1 MGREV
6 NKMAITKKSL
16 YSVMALTMLTG
27 VTIAP
32 VAQLTSRNVVRAE
45 VKSQPTR
52 PDTTTVNIYK
62 LQADSYNTEI
72 VNGNG
77 IANKDGETL
86 TNYDNL
92 GKNVKGLAGVQF
104 KRYKVKD
111 TSHLTDNELKQLT
124 TVELADAKVQTGDLE
139 TGISLQQKTD
149 QNGLVTETLDSKTN
163 ARYLYIE
170 DVKNSPSN
178 ITKAYAVP
186 FVLSLPQANSM
197 GTGFLTEINIYPKNV
212 VTDEP
217 KTDKDVKKLGQDDA
231 GYTIGEKFNW
241 FLKSTVPLNL
251 EDYEQ
256 FEITDKLSDSL
267 TYKSLGNIN
276 IGSKT
281 LEKGVHYT
289 VEEPTAD
296 NQNTLRITF
305 TPAKFKE
312 IGELLNGL
320 TLIKDQ
326 NTLDKAVTNTNQ
338 AAFLEI
344 PVETT
349 INEKAV
355 LGKGIENT
363 FTLQYDHTPDKIS
376 NPKPSNPPKNPEV
389 HTGGKRFVKV
399 AAGNETTK
407 LGGAEF
413 DLLSEANQPINWTAE
428 LIKAN
433 TNKDYIAGEAVAGQ
447 PVKLK
452 SAADGSFEIKGLAY
466 AVDTEATGA
475 EVKYKLKETKAP
487 AGYVIPEA
495 PIEFTVN
502 QTSYNKTPTTI
513 NQDAADADPQKVEN
527 TKRPEIPN
535 TGGIGTAIFV
545 VLGIILMLVAA
556 RGMRSQKEDN

>member
-1 MGREV
+1 
-6 NKMAITKKSL
+6 MAFTKKSL
-16 YSVMALTMLTG
+16 YSAMALAMLTG
-27 VTIAP
+27 AVIAP
-32 VAQLTSRNVVRAE
+32 VTQITPNSVVRAE

-52 PDTTTVNIYK
+52 PETTTVNIYK
-62 LQADSYNTEI
+62 LQADSYTDQITAN
-72 VNGNG
+72 NG
-77 IANKDGETL
+77 IQNIDGEKVT
-86 TNYDNL
+86 YANL
-92 GKNVKGLAGVQF
+92 GQNVKGLSGVQF
-104 KRYKVKD
+104 RRYEVKS
-111 TSHLTDNELKQLT
+111 TSNLSDAELKQLT
-124 TVELADAKVQTGDLE
+124 TVELADAKVGTDLE
-139 TGISLQQKTD
+139 QGVSLTKT
-149 QNGLVTETLDSKTN
+149 NEEGLVSEQLPSSKN
-163 ARYLYIE
+163 IKYLYVE

-186 FVLSLPQANSM
+186 FILSLPQANST

-231 GYTIGEKFNW
+231 GYAIGEKFNW

-256 FEITDKLSDSL
+256 FEITDKFADSL
-267 TYKSLGNIN
+267 TYKTLGNIK

-289 VEEPTAD
+289 VEEPTVD
-296 NQNTLRITF
+296 NQNTLKITF
-305 TPAKFKE
+305 IPAKFKE
-312 IGELLNGL
+312 IDELLNGL

-326 NTLDKAVTNTNQ
+326 DVLDTATTNTDQ

-344 PVETT
+344 PVETS
-349 INEKAV
+349 INEKAI

-363 FTLQYDHTPDKIS
+363 FTLQYDHTPDKVS
-376 NPKPSNPPKNPEV
+376 NPRPSNPPKNPEV

-399 AAGNETTK
+399 ASGNDATK

-413 DLLSEANQPINWTAE
+413 DLLMENGEVVKWTEE

-433 TNKDYIAGEAVAGQ
+433 PNKNYIAGEAVAGQ

-452 SAADGSFEIKGLAY
+452 SDADGSFEIKGLAY
-466 AVDTEATGA
+466 AIDAEATGA

-495 PIEFTVN
+495 PIEFAVN

-513 NQDAADADPQKVEN
+513 DVDNADAEPQKVEN
-527 TKRPEIPN
+527 NKRPEIPN

-545 VLGIILMLVAA
+545 VVGVIIMFVAA
-556 RGMRSQKEDN
+556 RGMRRQKEDN

>member
-1 MGREV
+1 MKLSR
-6 NKMAITKKSL
+6 KTL
-16 YSVMALTMLTG
+16 YSAMAFTMLTSAT
-27 VTIAP
+27 VAP
-32 VAQLTSRNVVRAE
+32 VAQIIPSSTVRAE

-52 PDTTTVNIYK
+52 PETTTVNIYK
-62 LQADSYNTEI
+62 LQADSYNIEI
-72 VNGNG
+72 VNSNG
-77 IANKDGETL
+77 IANKDGEAL
-86 TNYDNL
+86 ANYDNL

-104 KRYKVKD
+104 KRYKIKD
-111 TSHLTDNELKQLT
+111 TSQLTDNELKQLT
-124 TVELADAKVQTGDLE
+124 SLELADAKVQTGDLE

-163 ARYLYIE
+163 ARYLYVE

-186 FVLSLPQANSM
+186 FILSLPQANST

-231 GYTIGEKFNW
+231 GYAIGEKFNW

-251 EDYEQ
+251 EDYEK
-256 FEITDKLSDSL
+256 FEITDKLSNSL
-267 TYKSLGNIN
+267 TFSKIGDIKIGEINLQANIDYLVTSPSAENGNTLKITFVKERLPEIAKLLGNSKLLKTQDDIN
-276 IGSKT
+276 QAH
-281 LEKGVHYT
+281 V
-289 VEEPTAD
+289 
-296 NQNTLRITF
+296 
-305 TPAKFKE
+305 
-312 IGELLNGL
+312 
-320 TLIKDQ
+320 
-326 NTLDKAVTNTNQ
+326 NTNEN
-338 AAFLEI
+338 AFLEI
-344 PVETT
+344 PVETS

-363 FTLQYDHTPDKIS
+363 FTLQYDHTPDKVS
-376 NPKPSNPPKNPEV
+376 NPRPSNPPKNPEV

-399 AAGNETTK
+399 AAGNDATK

-413 DLLSEANQPINWTAE
+413 DLLTETNQPINWTAE
-428 LIKAN
+428 LIRAN
-433 TNKDYIAGEAVAGQ
+433 NKSEYIVGTPQEGQ

-452 SAADGSFEIKGLAY
+452 SDANGSFEIKGLAY
-466 AVDTEATGA
+466 AIDAEATGA

-513 NQDAADADPQKVEN
+513 NQDAADAEPQKVKN

-545 VLGIILMLVAA
+545 VLGLIIMFVAA
-556 RGMRSQKEDN
+556 RGMKHHKEEN

>member
-1 MGREV
+1 M
-6 NKMAITKKSL
+6 L
-16 YSVMALTMLTG
+16 YSAMALTMMTSAT
-27 VTIAP
+27 VAP
-32 VAQLTSRNVVRAE
+32 VAQIIPSSTVRAE

-52 PDTTTVNIYK
+52 PETTTVNIYK
-62 LQADSYNTEI
+62 LQADSYNIEI
-72 VNGNG
+72 VNSNG
-77 IANKDGETL
+77 IANKDGEAL
-86 TNYDNL
+86 ANYDNL

-104 KRYKVKD
+104 KRYKIKD
-111 TSHLTDNELKQLT
+111 TSQLTDNELKQLT
-124 TVELADAKVQTGDLE
+124 SLELADAKVQTGDLE

-163 ARYLYIE
+163 ARYLYVE
-170 DVKNSPSN
+170 DVQNSPSN

-186 FVLSLPQANSM
+186 FILSLPQANST

-231 GYTIGEKFNW
+231 GYAIGEKFNW

-256 FEITDKLSDSL
+256 FEITDKLSNSL
-267 TYKSLGNIN
+267 TFSKIGDIKIGEISLQANIDYLVTSPSAEN
-276 IGSKT
+276 G
-281 LEKGVHYT
+281 
-289 VEEPTAD
+289 
-296 NQNTLRITF
+296 NTLKITF
-305 TPAKFKE
+305 VKERLPEIAK
-312 IGELLNGL
+312 LLVNSKL
-320 TLIKDQ
+320 LKTQDDINQ
-326 NTLDKAVTNTNQ
+326 AHVNTNEN
-338 AAFLEI
+338 AFLEI
-344 PVETT
+344 PVETS

-363 FTLQYDHTPDKIS
+363 FTLQYDHTPDRVS
-376 NPKPSNPPKNPEV
+376 NPRPSNPPKNPEV

-399 AAGNETTK
+399 ASGNDATK

-413 DLLSEANQPINWTAE
+413 DLLMENGDVVKWTEE

-433 TNKDYIAGEAVAGQ
+433 TDKNYIAGEAVAGQ

-452 SAADGSFEIKGLAY
+452 SDADGSFEIKGLAY
-466 AVDTEATGA
+466 AIDAEATGA

-495 PIEFTVN
+495 PIEFAVN

-513 NQDAADADPQKVEN
+513 DVDNADAEPQKVEN
-527 TKRPEIPN
+527 NKRPEIPN

-545 VLGIILMLVAA
+545 VLGLVLMLVAA
-556 RGMRSQKEDN
+556 KGMKHHKEEN

>member
-1 MGREV
+1 
-6 NKMAITKKSL
+6 MAFTKKSL
-16 YSVMALTMLTG
+16 YSAMALAMLTG
-27 VTIAP
+27 AVIAP
-32 VAQLTSRNVVRAE
+32 VTQITPNSVVRAE

-52 PDTTTVNIYK
+52 PETTTVNIYK
-62 LQADSYNTEI
+62 LQADSYTDQITAN
-72 VNGNG
+72 NG
-77 IANKDGETL
+77 IQNIDGEKVT
-86 TNYDNL
+86 YANL
-92 GKNVKGLAGVQF
+92 GQNVKGLSGVQF
-104 KRYKVKD
+104 RRYEVKS
-111 TSHLTDNELKQLT
+111 TSNLSDAELKQLT
-124 TVELADAKVQTGDLE
+124 TVELADAKVGTDLE
-139 TGISLQQKTD
+139 QGVSLTKT
-149 QNGLVTETLDSKTN
+149 NEEGLVSEQLPSSKN
-163 ARYLYIE
+163 IKYLYVE

-186 FVLSLPQANSM
+186 FILSLPQANST

-231 GYTIGEKFNW
+231 GYAIGEKFNW

-256 FEITDKLSDSL
+256 FEITDKFADSL
-267 TYKSLGNIN
+267 TYKTLGNIK

-289 VEEPTAD
+289 VEEPTVD
-296 NQNTLRITF
+296 NQNTLKITF
-305 TPAKFKE
+305 IPAKFKE
-312 IGELLNGL
+312 IDELLNGL

-326 NTLDKAVTNTNQ
+326 DVLDTATTNTDQ

-344 PVETT
+344 PVETS
-349 INEKAV
+349 INEKAI

-363 FTLQYDHTPDKIS
+363 FTLQYDHTPDKVS
-376 NPKPSNPPKNPEV
+376 NPRPSNPPKNPEV

-399 AAGNETTK
+399 ASGNDATK

-413 DLLSEANQPINWTAE
+413 DLLMENGEVVKWTEE

-433 TNKDYIAGEAVAGQ
+433 PNKNYIAGEAVAGQ

-452 SAADGSFEIKGLAY
+452 SDADGSFEIKGLAY
-466 AVDTEATGA
+466 AIDAEATGA

-495 PIEFTVN
+495 PIEFAVN

-513 NQDAADADPQKVEN
+513 DVDNADAEPQKVEN
-527 TKRPEIPN
+527 NKRPEIPN

-545 VLGIILMLVAA
+545 VVGVIIMFVAA
-556 RGMRSQKEDN
+556 RGMKRQKEDN

>member
-1 MGREV
+1 M
-6 NKMAITKKSL
+6 KLSKKLL
-16 YSVMALTMLTG
+16 YSAMAFTMLTSAT
-27 VTIAP
+27 VAP
-32 VAQLTSRNVVRAE
+32 VAQIIPSSTVRAE

-52 PDTTTVNIYK
+52 PETTTVNIYK
-62 LQADSYNTEI
+62 LQADSYNIEI
-72 VNGNG
+72 VNSNG
-77 IANKDGETL
+77 IANKDGEAL
-86 TNYDNL
+86 ANYDNL

-104 KRYKVKD
+104 KRYKIKD
-111 TSHLTDNELKQLT
+111 TSQLTDNELKQLT
-124 TVELADAKVQTGDLE
+124 SLELADAKVQTGDLE

-163 ARYLYIE
+163 ARYLYVE
-170 DVKNSPSN
+170 DVQNSPSN

-186 FVLSLPQANSM
+186 FILSLPQANST

-231 GYTIGEKFNW
+231 GYAIGEKFNW

-256 FEITDKLSDSL
+256 FEITDKLSNSL
-267 TYKSLGNIN
+267 TFSKIGDIKIGEISLQANIDYLVTSPSAEN
-276 IGSKT
+276 G
-281 LEKGVHYT
+281 
-289 VEEPTAD
+289 
-296 NQNTLRITF
+296 NTLKITF
-305 TPAKFKE
+305 VKERLPEIAK
-312 IGELLNGL
+312 LLVNSKL
-320 TLIKDQ
+320 LKTQDDINQ
-326 NTLDKAVTNTNQ
+326 AHVNTNEN
-338 AAFLEI
+338 AFLEI
-344 PVETT
+344 PVETS
-349 INEKAV
+349 INEKTV

-363 FTLQYDHTPDKIS
+363 FTLQYDHTPDKVS
-376 NPKPSNPPKNPEV
+376 NPRPSNPPKNPEV

-399 AAGNETTK
+399 AAGNDATK

-413 DLLSEANQPINWTAE
+413 DLLMENGDVVKWTEE

-433 TNKDYIAGEAVAGQ
+433 TNKNYIAGEAVVGQ

-452 SAADGSFEIKGLAY
+452 SDADGSFEIKGLAY
-466 AVDTEATGA
+466 AIDAEATGA

-527 TKRPEIPN
+527 NKRPEIPN

-545 VLGIILMLVAA
+545 VLGLIIMFVAA
-556 RGMRSQKEDN
+556 RGMRRQKEDN

>member
-1 MGREV
+1 
-6 NKMAITKKSL
+6 MAFTKKSL
-16 YSVMALTMLTG
+16 YSAMALAMLTG
-27 VTIAP
+27 AVIAP
-32 VAQLTSRNVVRAE
+32 VTQITPNSVVRAE

-52 PDTTTVNIYK
+52 PETTTVNIYK
-62 LQADSYNTEI
+62 LQADSYTDQITAN
-72 VNGNG
+72 NG
-77 IANKDGETL
+77 IQNIDGEKVT
-86 TNYDNL
+86 YANL
-92 GKNVKGLAGVQF
+92 GQNVKGLSGVQF
-104 KRYKVKD
+104 RRYEVKS
-111 TSHLTDNELKQLT
+111 TSNLSDAELKQLT
-124 TVELADAKVQTGDLE
+124 TVELADAKVGTDLE
-139 TGISLQQKTD
+139 QGVSLTKT
-149 QNGLVTETLDSKTN
+149 NEEGLVSEQLPSSKN
-163 ARYLYIE
+163 IKYLYVE
-170 DVKNSPSN
+170 DIKNSPSN

-186 FVLSLPQANSM
+186 FILSLPQANST

-231 GYTIGEKFNW
+231 GYAIGEKFNW

-256 FEITDKLSDSL
+256 FEITDKFADSL
-267 TYKSLGNIN
+267 TYKTLGDIK

-289 VEEPTAD
+289 VEEPTVD
-296 NQNTLRITF
+296 NQNTLKITF
-305 TPAKFKE
+305 IPAKFKE
-312 IGELLNGL
+312 IDELLNGL

-326 NTLDKAVTNTNQ
+326 DVLDTATTNTDQ

-344 PVETT
+344 PVETS
-349 INEKAV
+349 INEKAI

-363 FTLQYDHTPDKIS
+363 FTLQYDHTPDKVS
-376 NPKPSNPPKNPEV
+376 NPRPSNPPKNPEV

-399 AAGNETTK
+399 ASGNDATK

-413 DLLSEANQPINWTAE
+413 DLLMENGEVVKWTEE

-433 TNKDYIAGEAVAGQ
+433 PNKNYIAGEAVAGQ

-452 SAADGSFEIKGLAY
+452 SDADGSFEIKGLAY
-466 AVDTEATGA
+466 AIDAEATGA

-495 PIEFTVN
+495 PIEFAVN

-513 NQDAADADPQKVEN
+513 DVDNADAEPQKVEN
-527 TKRPEIPN
+527 NKRPEIPN

-545 VLGIILMLVAA
+545 VVGVIIMFVAA
-556 RGMRSQKEDN
+556 RGMRRQKEDN

>member
-1 MGREV
+1 
-6 NKMAITKKSL
+6 MAF
-16 YSVMALTMLTG
+16 TMLTSAT
-27 VTIAP
+27 VAP
-32 VAQLTSRNVVRAE
+32 VAQIIPSSTVRAE

-52 PDTTTVNIYK
+52 PETTTVNIYK
-62 LQADSYNTEI
+62 LQADSYNIEI
-72 VNGNG
+72 VNSNG
-77 IANKDGETL
+77 IANKDGEAL
-86 TNYDNL
+86 ANYDNL

-104 KRYKVKD
+104 KRYKIKD
-111 TSHLTDNELKQLT
+111 TSQLTDNELKQLT
-124 TVELADAKVQTGDLE
+124 SLELADAKVQTGDLE

-163 ARYLYIE
+163 ARYLYVE

-186 FVLSLPQANSM
+186 FILSLPQANST

-231 GYTIGEKFNW
+231 GYAIGEKFNW

-251 EDYEQ
+251 EDYEK
-256 FEITDKLSDSL
+256 FEITDKLSNSL
-267 TYKSLGNIN
+267 TFSKIGDIKIGEINLQANIDYLVTSPSAENGNTLKITFVKERLPEIAKLLGNSKLLKTQDDIN
-276 IGSKT
+276 QAH
-281 LEKGVHYT
+281 V
-289 VEEPTAD
+289 
-296 NQNTLRITF
+296 
-305 TPAKFKE
+305 
-312 IGELLNGL
+312 
-320 TLIKDQ
+320 
-326 NTLDKAVTNTNQ
+326 NTNEN
-338 AAFLEI
+338 AFLEI
-344 PVETT
+344 PVETS

-363 FTLQYDHTPDKIS
+363 FTLQYDHTPDKVS
-376 NPKPSNPPKNPEV
+376 NPRPSNPPKNPEV

-399 AAGNETTK
+399 AAGNDATK

-413 DLLSEANQPINWTAE
+413 DLLTETNQPINWTAE
-428 LIKAN
+428 LIRAN
-433 TNKDYIAGEAVAGQ
+433 NKSEYIVGTPQEGQ

-452 SAADGSFEIKGLAY
+452 SDANGSFEIKGLAY
-466 AVDTEATGA
+466 AIDAEATGA

-513 NQDAADADPQKVEN
+513 NQDAADAEPQKVEN
-527 TKRPEIPN
+527 NKRPEIPN

-545 VLGIILMLVAA
+545 VIGVAIMAFAA
-556 RGMRSQKEDN
+556 RGMRRQKEDN

>member
-1 MGREV
+1 MKLSR
-6 NKMAITKKSL
+6 KTL
-16 YSVMALTMLTG
+16 YSAMAFTMLTSAT
-27 VTIAP
+27 VAP
-32 VAQLTSRNVVRAE
+32 VAQIIPSSTVRAE

-62 LQADSYNTEI
+62 LQADSYNDQITA
-72 VNGNG
+72 NNG
-77 IANKDGETL
+77 IQNVDGEKLNSYETL
-86 TNYDNL
+86 GTS
-92 GKNVKGLAGVQF
+92 VKGLEGVQF
-104 KRYKVKD
+104 KRYEVKSTSNLSD
-111 TSHLTDNELKQLT
+111 TELKQLT
-124 TVELADAKVQTGDLE
+124 TVELADAKVGTDLE
-139 TGISLQQKTD
+139 QGVSLTKT
-149 QNGLVTETLDSKTN
+149 NEEGLVSEQLPSSKN
-163 ARYLYIE
+163 VKYLYVE

-186 FVLSLPQANSM
+186 FILSLPQANST

-231 GYTIGEKFNW
+231 GYIIGEKFNW

-256 FEITDKLSDSL
+256 FEITDKFADSL
-267 TYKSLGNIN
+267 TYKALGNIK

-289 VEEPTAD
+289 VEEPTVD
-296 NQNTLRITF
+296 NQNTLKITF
-305 TPAKFKE
+305 IPAKFKE
-312 IGELLNGL
+312 IDELLNGL

-326 NTLDKAVTNTNQ
+326 DVLDKAATNTNQ

-344 PVETT
+344 PVETS
-349 INEKAV
+349 INEKTV

-363 FTLQYDHTPDKIS
+363 FTLQYDHTPDKVS
-376 NPKPSNPPKNPEV
+376 NPRPSNPPKNPEV

-399 AAGNETTK
+399 AAGNDATK

-413 DLLSEANQPINWTAE
+413 DLLMENGDVVKWTEE

-433 TNKDYIAGEAVAGQ
+433 TNKNYIAGEAVAGQ

-452 SAADGSFEIKGLAY
+452 SDADGSFEIKGLAY
-466 AVDTEATGA
+466 AIDAEATGA

-495 PIEFTVN
+495 PIEFAVN
-502 QTSYNKTPTTI
+502 QTSYNKIPTTI
-513 NQDAADADPQKVEN
+513 DVDKADADPQEITN

-545 VLGIILMLVAA
+545 VLGLIIMFVAA
-556 RGMRSQKEDN
+556 RGMKHHKEEN

>member
-1 MGREV
+1 
-6 NKMAITKKSL
+6 MAF
-16 YSVMALTMLTG
+16 TMLTSAT
-27 VTIAP
+27 VAP
-32 VAQLTSRNVVRAE
+32 VAQIIPSSTVRAE

-52 PDTTTVNIYK
+52 PETTTVNIYK
-62 LQADSYNTEI
+62 LQADSYNIEI
-72 VNGNG
+72 VNSNG
-77 IANKDGETL
+77 IANKDGEAL
-86 TNYDNL
+86 ANYDNL

-104 KRYKVKD
+104 KRYKIKD
-111 TSHLTDNELKQLT
+111 TSQLTDNELKQLT
-124 TVELADAKVQTGDLE
+124 SLELADAKVQTGDLE

-163 ARYLYIE
+163 ARYLYVE
-170 DVKNSPSN
+170 DVQNSPSN

-186 FVLSLPQANSM
+186 FILSLPQANST

-231 GYTIGEKFNW
+231 GYAIGEKFNW

-256 FEITDKLSDSL
+256 FEITDKLSNSL
-267 TYKSLGNIN
+267 TFSKIGDIKIGEISLQANIDYLVTSPSAEN
-276 IGSKT
+276 G
-281 LEKGVHYT
+281 
-289 VEEPTAD
+289 
-296 NQNTLRITF
+296 NTLKITF
-305 TPAKFKE
+305 VKERLPEIAK
-312 IGELLNGL
+312 LLVNSKL
-320 TLIKDQ
+320 LKTQDDINQ
-326 NTLDKAVTNTNQ
+326 AHVNTNEN
-338 AAFLEI
+338 AFLEI
-344 PVETT
+344 PVETS
-349 INEKAV
+349 INEKTV

-363 FTLQYDHTPDKIS
+363 FTLQYDHTPDKVS
-376 NPKPSNPPKNPEV
+376 NPRPSNPPKNPEV

-399 AAGNETTK
+399 AAGNDATK

-413 DLLSEANQPINWTAE
+413 DLLMENGDVVKWTEE

-433 TNKDYIAGEAVAGQ
+433 TNKNYIAGEAVVGQ

-452 SAADGSFEIKGLAY
+452 SDADGSFEIKGLAY
-466 AVDTEATGA
+466 AIDAEATGA

-527 TKRPEIPN
+527 NKRPEIPN

-545 VLGIILMLVAA
+545 VLGLIIMFVAA
-556 RGMRSQKEDN
+556 RGMRRQKEDN

>member
-1 MGREV
+1 
-6 NKMAITKKSL
+6 MAF
-16 YSVMALTMLTG
+16 TMLTSAT
-27 VTIAP
+27 VAP
-32 VAQLTSRNVVRAE
+32 VAQIIPSSTVRAE

-52 PDTTTVNIYK
+52 PETTTVNIYK
-62 LQADSYNTEI
+62 LQADSYNIEI
-72 VNGNG
+72 VNSNG
-77 IANKDGETL
+77 IANKDGEAL
-86 TNYDNL
+86 ANYDNL

-104 KRYKVKD
+104 KRYKIKD
-111 TSHLTDNELKQLT
+111 TSQLTDNELKQLT
-124 TVELADAKVQTGDLE
+124 SLELADAKVQTEDLE

-163 ARYLYIE
+163 ARYLYVE
-170 DVKNSPSN
+170 DVQNSPSN

-186 FVLSLPQANSM
+186 FILSLPQANST

-231 GYTIGEKFNW
+231 GYAIGEKFNW

-256 FEITDKLSDSL
+256 FEITDKLSNSL
-267 TYKSLGNIN
+267 TFSKIGDIKIGEISLQANIDYLVTSPSAEN
-276 IGSKT
+276 G
-281 LEKGVHYT
+281 
-289 VEEPTAD
+289 
-296 NQNTLRITF
+296 NTLKITF
-305 TPAKFKE
+305 VKERLPEIAK
-312 IGELLNGL
+312 LLVNSKL
-320 TLIKDQ
+320 LKTQDDINQ
-326 NTLDKAVTNTNQ
+326 AHVNTNEN
-338 AAFLEI
+338 AFLEI
-344 PVETT
+344 PVETS
-349 INEKAV
+349 INEKTV

-363 FTLQYDHTPDKIS
+363 FTLQYDHTPDKVS
-376 NPKPSNPPKNPEV
+376 NPRPSNPPKNPEV

-399 AAGNETTK
+399 AAGNDATK

-413 DLLSEANQPINWTAE
+413 DLLMENGDVVKWTEE

-433 TNKDYIAGEAVAGQ
+433 TNKNYIAGEAVVGQ

-452 SAADGSFEIKGLAY
+452 SDADGSFEIKGLAY
-466 AVDTEATGA
+466 AIDAEATGA

-527 TKRPEIPN
+527 NKRPEIPN

-545 VLGIILMLVAA
+545 VLGLIIMFVAA
-556 RGMRSQKEDN
+556 RGMRRQKEDN

>member
-1 MGREV
+1 
-6 NKMAITKKSL
+6 MAF
-16 YSVMALTMLTG
+16 TMLTSAT
-27 VTIAP
+27 VAP
-32 VAQLTSRNVVRAE
+32 VAQIIPSSTVRAE

-62 LQADSYNTEI
+62 LQADSYKDQITAN
-72 VNGNG
+72 NG
-77 IANKDGETL
+77 IQNVDGEKLNSYETL
-86 TNYDNL
+86 
-92 GKNVKGLAGVQF
+92 GISVKGLEGVQF
-104 KRYKVKD
+104 KRYEVKSTSNLSD
-111 TSHLTDNELKQLT
+111 TELKQLT
-124 TVELADAKVQTGDLE
+124 TVELADAKVGTDLE
-139 TGISLQQKTD
+139 QGVSLTKT
-149 QNGLVTETLDSKTN
+149 NEEGLVSEQLPSSKN
-163 ARYLYIE
+163 VKYLYVE

-186 FVLSLPQANSM
+186 FILSLPQANSR

-231 GYTIGEKFNW
+231 GYIIGEKFNW

-256 FEITDKLSDSL
+256 FEITDKFADSL
-267 TYKSLGNIN
+267 TYKALGNIK

-289 VEEPTAD
+289 VEEPTVD
-296 NQNTLRITF
+296 NQNTLKITF
-305 TPAKFKE
+305 IPAKFKE
-312 IGELLNGL
+312 IDELLNGL

-326 NTLDKAVTNTNQ
+326 DVLDKAATNTNQ

-344 PVETT
+344 PVETS

-363 FTLQYDHTPDKIS
+363 FTLQYDHTPDKVS
-376 NPKPSNPPKNPEV
+376 NPRPSNPPKNPEV

-399 AAGNETTK
+399 AAGNDATK

-413 DLLSEANQPINWTAE
+413 DLLMENGDVVKWTEE

-433 TNKDYIAGEAVAGQ
+433 TNKNYIAGEAVAGQ

-452 SAADGSFEIKGLAY
+452 SDADGSFEIKGLAY
-466 AVDTEATGA
+466 AIDAEATGA

-495 PIEFTVN
+495 PVEFAVN

-513 NQDAADADPQKVEN
+513 DVDKADADPQEITN
-527 TKRPEIPN
+527 NKRPEIPN

-545 VLGIILMLVAA
+545 VLGVIIMFVAA
-556 RGMRSQKEDN
+556 RGMRRQKEDN

>member
-1 MGREV
+1 MKLSR
-6 NKMAITKKSL
+6 KTL
-16 YSVMALTMLTG
+16 YSAMAFTMLTSAT
-27 VTIAP
+27 VAP
-32 VAQLTSRNVVRAE
+32 VAQIIPSSTVRAE

-62 LQADSYNTEI
+62 LQADSYNDQITA
-72 VNGNG
+72 NNG
-77 IANKDGETL
+77 IQNVDGEKL
-86 TNYDNL
+86 NSYERL
-92 GKNVKGLAGVQF
+92 GTSVKGLEGVQF
-104 KRYKVKD
+104 KRYEVKSTSNLSD
-111 TSHLTDNELKQLT
+111 TELKQLT
-124 TVELADAKVQTGDLE
+124 TVELADAKVGTDLE
-139 TGISLQQKTD
+139 QGVSLTKT
-149 QNGLVTETLDSKTN
+149 NEEGLVSEQLPSSKN
-163 ARYLYIE
+163 VKYLYVE

-186 FVLSLPQANSM
+186 FILSLPQANST

-231 GYTIGEKFNW
+231 GYIIGEKFNW

-256 FEITDKLSDSL
+256 FEITDKFADSL
-267 TYKSLGNIN
+267 TYKALGNIK

-289 VEEPTAD
+289 VEEPTVD
-296 NQNTLRITF
+296 NQNTLKITF
-305 TPAKFKE
+305 IPAKFKE
-312 IGELLNGL
+312 IDELLNGL

-326 NTLDKAVTNTNQ
+326 DVLDKAATNTNQ

-344 PVETT
+344 PVETS
-349 INEKAV
+349 INEKTV

-363 FTLQYDHTPDKIS
+363 FTLQYDHTPDKVS
-376 NPKPSNPPKNPEV
+376 NPRPSNPPKNPEV

-399 AAGNETTK
+399 AAGNDATK

-413 DLLSEANQPINWTAE
+413 DLLMENGDVVKWTEE

-433 TNKDYIAGEAVAGQ
+433 TNKNYIAGEAVAGQ

-452 SAADGSFEIKGLAY
+452 SDADGSFEIKGLAY
-466 AVDTEATGA
+466 AIDAEATGA
-475 EVKYKLKETKAP
+475 EVKYKLKEIKAP

-495 PIEFTVN
+495 PIEFAVN

-513 NQDAADADPQKVEN
+513 DVDKADADPQEITN
-527 TKRPEIPN
+527 NKRPEIPN

-545 VLGIILMLVAA
+545 VLGLIIMFVAA
-556 RGMRSQKEDN
+556 RGMKHHKEEN

>member
-1 MGREV
+1 MKLSR
-6 NKMAITKKSL
+6 KTL
-16 YSVMALTMLTG
+16 YSAMAFTMLTSAT
-27 VTIAP
+27 VAP
-32 VAQLTSRNVVRAE
+32 VAQIIPSSTVRAE

-62 LQADSYNTEI
+62 LQADSYNDQITA
-72 VNGNG
+72 NNG
-77 IANKDGETL
+77 IQNVDGEKLNSYETL
-86 TNYDNL
+86 GTS
-92 GKNVKGLAGVQF
+92 VKGLEGVQF
-104 KRYKVKD
+104 KRYEVKSTSNLSD
-111 TSHLTDNELKQLT
+111 TELKQLT
-124 TVELADAKVQTGDLE
+124 TVELADAKVGTDLE
-139 TGISLQQKTD
+139 QGVSLTKT
-149 QNGLVTETLDSKTN
+149 NEEGLVSEQLPSSKN
-163 ARYLYIE
+163 VKYLYVE

-186 FVLSLPQANSM
+186 FILSLPQANST

-231 GYTIGEKFNW
+231 GYIIGEKFNW

-256 FEITDKLSDSL
+256 FEIMDKFADSL
-267 TYKSLGNIN
+267 TYKALGNIK

-289 VEEPTAD
+289 VEEPTVD
-296 NQNTLRITF
+296 NQNTLKITF
-305 TPAKFKE
+305 IPAKFKE
-312 IGELLNGL
+312 IDELLNGL

-326 NTLDKAVTNTNQ
+326 DVLDKAATNTNQ

-344 PVETT
+344 PVETS

-363 FTLQYDHTPDKIS
+363 FTLQYDHTPDKVS
-376 NPKPSNPPKNPEV
+376 NPRPSNPPKNPEV

-399 AAGNETTK
+399 AAGNDATK

-413 DLLSEANQPINWTAE
+413 DLLMENGDVVKWTEE

-433 TNKDYIAGEAVAGQ
+433 TNKNYIAGEAVAGQ

-452 SAADGSFEIKGLAY
+452 SDADGSFEIKGLAY
-466 AVDTEATGA
+466 AIDAEATGA

-495 PIEFTVN
+495 PIEFAVN

-513 NQDAADADPQKVEN
+513 DVDKADAAPQEITN
-527 TKRPEIPN
+527 NKRPEIPN

-545 VLGIILMLVAA
+545 VLGLIIMFVAT
-556 RGMRSQKEDN
+556 RGMRRQKEDN

>member
-1 MGREV
+1 
-6 NKMAITKKSL
+6 MAF
-16 YSVMALTMLTG
+16 TMLTSAT
-27 VTIAP
+27 VAP
-32 VAQLTSRNVVRAE
+32 VAQIIPSSTVRAE

-52 PDTTTVNIYK
+52 PETTTVNIYK
-62 LQADSYNTEI
+62 LQADSYNIEI
-72 VNGNG
+72 VNSNG
-77 IANKDGETL
+77 IANKDGEAL
-86 TNYDNL
+86 ANYDNL
-92 GKNVKGLAGVQF
+92 GKNVKGLAEVQF
-104 KRYKVKD
+104 KRYKIKD
-111 TSHLTDNELKQLT
+111 TSQLTDNELKQLT
-124 TVELADAKVQTGDLE
+124 SLELADAKVQTGDLE

-163 ARYLYIE
+163 ARYLYVE
-170 DVKNSPSN
+170 DVQNSPSN

-186 FVLSLPQANSM
+186 FILSLPQANST

-231 GYTIGEKFNW
+231 GYAIGEKFNW

-256 FEITDKLSDSL
+256 FEITDKLSNSL
-267 TYKSLGNIN
+267 TFSKIGDIKIGEISLQANIDYLVTSPSAEN
-276 IGSKT
+276 G
-281 LEKGVHYT
+281 
-289 VEEPTAD
+289 
-296 NQNTLRITF
+296 NTLKITF
-305 TPAKFKE
+305 VKERLPEIAK
-312 IGELLNGL
+312 LLVNSKL
-320 TLIKDQ
+320 LKTQDDINQ
-326 NTLDKAVTNTNQ
+326 AHVNTNEN
-338 AAFLEI
+338 AFLEI
-344 PVETT
+344 PVETS
-349 INEKAV
+349 INEKTV

-363 FTLQYDHTPDKIS
+363 FTLQYDHTPDKVS
-376 NPKPSNPPKNPEV
+376 NQRPSNPPKNPEV

-399 AAGNETTK
+399 AAGNDATK

-413 DLLSEANQPINWTAE
+413 DLLMENGDVVKWTEE

-433 TNKDYIAGEAVAGQ
+433 TNKNYIAGEAVVGQ

-452 SAADGSFEIKGLAY
+452 SDADGSFEIKGLAY
-466 AVDTEATGA
+466 AIDAEATGA

-527 TKRPEIPN
+527 NKRPEIPN

-545 VLGIILMLVAA
+545 VLGLIIMFVAA
-556 RGMRSQKEDN
+556 RGMRRQKEDN

>member
-1 MGREV
+1 
-6 NKMAITKKSL
+6 MAF
-16 YSVMALTMLTG
+16 TMLTSAT
-27 VTIAP
+27 VAP
-32 VAQLTSRNVVRAE
+32 VAQIIPSSTVRAE

-62 LQADSYNTEI
+62 LQADSYKDQITAN
-72 VNGNG
+72 NG
-77 IANKDGETL
+77 IQNVDGEKLNSYETL
-86 TNYDNL
+86 GTS
-92 GKNVKGLAGVQF
+92 VKGLEGVQF
-104 KRYKVKD
+104 KRYEVKSTSNLSD
-111 TSHLTDNELKQLT
+111 TELKQLT
-124 TVELADAKVQTGDLE
+124 TVELADAKVGTDLE
-139 TGISLQQKTD
+139 QGVSLTKT
-149 QNGLVTETLDSKTN
+149 NEEGLVSEQLPSSKN
-163 ARYLYIE
+163 VKYLYVE

-186 FVLSLPQANSM
+186 FILSLPQANSR

-231 GYTIGEKFNW
+231 GYIIGEKFNW

-256 FEITDKLSDSL
+256 FEITDKFADSL
-267 TYKSLGNIN
+267 TYKALGNIK

-289 VEEPTAD
+289 VEEPTVD
-296 NQNTLRITF
+296 NQNTLKITF
-305 TPAKFKE
+305 IPAKFKE
-312 IGELLNGL
+312 IDELLNGL

-326 NTLDKAVTNTNQ
+326 DVLDKAATNTNQ

-344 PVETT
+344 PVETS

-363 FTLQYDHTPDKIS
+363 FTLQYDHTPDKVS
-376 NPKPSNPPKNPEV
+376 NPRPSNPPKNPEV

-399 AAGNETTK
+399 AAGNDATK

-413 DLLSEANQPINWTAE
+413 DLLMENGDVVKWTEE

-433 TNKDYIAGEAVAGQ
+433 TNKNYIAGEAVAGQ

-452 SAADGSFEIKGLAY
+452 SDADGSFEIKGLAY
-466 AVDTEATGA
+466 AIDAEATGA

-495 PIEFTVN
+495 PVEFAVN

-513 NQDAADADPQKVEN
+513 DVDKADADPQEITN
-527 TKRPEIPN
+527 NKRPEIPN

-545 VLGIILMLVAA
+545 VLGVIIMFVAA
-556 RGMRSQKEDN
+556 RGMRRQKEDN

>member
-1 MGREV
+1 MKLSR
-6 NKMAITKKSL
+6 KTL
-16 YSVMALTMLTG
+16 YSAMAFTMLTSAT
-27 VTIAP
+27 VAP
-32 VAQLTSRNVVRAE
+32 VAQIIPSSTVRAE

-62 LQADSYNTEI
+62 LQADSYNDQITA
-72 VNGNG
+72 NNG
-77 IANKDGETL
+77 IQNVDGEKLNSYETL
-86 TNYDNL
+86 GTS
-92 GKNVKGLAGVQF
+92 VKGLEGVQF
-104 KRYKVKD
+104 KRYEVKSTSNLSD
-111 TSHLTDNELKQLT
+111 TELKQLT
-124 TVELADAKVQTGDLE
+124 TVELADAKVGTDLE
-139 TGISLQQKTD
+139 QGVSLTKT
-149 QNGLVTETLDSKTN
+149 NEEGLVSEQLPSSKN
-163 ARYLYIE
+163 VKYLYVE

-186 FVLSLPQANSM
+186 FILSLPQANST

-231 GYTIGEKFNW
+231 GYIIGEKFNW

-256 FEITDKLSDSL
+256 FEIMDKFADSL
-267 TYKSLGNIN
+267 TYKALGNIK

-289 VEEPTAD
+289 VQEPTVD
-296 NQNTLRITF
+296 NQNTLKITF
-305 TPAKFKE
+305 IPAKFKE
-312 IGELLNGL
+312 IDELLNGL

-326 NTLDKAVTNTNQ
+326 DVLDKAATNTNQ

-344 PVETT
+344 PVETS

-363 FTLQYDHTPDKIS
+363 FTLQYDHTPDKVS
-376 NPKPSNPPKNPEV
+376 NPRPSNPPKNPEV

-399 AAGNETTK
+399 AAGNDATK

-413 DLLSEANQPINWTAE
+413 DLLMENGDVVKWTEE

-433 TNKDYIAGEAVAGQ
+433 TNKNYIAGEAVAGQ

-452 SAADGSFEIKGLAY
+452 SDADGSFEIKGLAY
-466 AVDTEATGA
+466 AIDAEATGA

-495 PIEFTVN
+495 PIEFAVN

-513 NQDAADADPQKVEN
+513 NVDKADAAPQEITN
-527 TKRPEIPN
+527 NKRPEIPN

-545 VLGIILMLVAA
+545 VLGLIIMFVAT
-556 RGMRSQKEDN
+556 RGMRRQKEDN

>member
-1 MGREV
+1 
-6 NKMAITKKSL
+6 MAFTKKSL
-16 YSVMALTMLTG
+16 YSAMALAMLTG
-27 VTIAP
+27 AVIAP
-32 VAQLTSRNVVRAE
+32 VTQITPNSVVRAE

-52 PDTTTVNIYK
+52 PETTTVNIYK
-62 LQADSYNTEI
+62 LQADSYTDQITAN
-72 VNGNG
+72 NG
-77 IANKDGETL
+77 IQNIDGEKVT
-86 TNYDNL
+86 YANL
-92 GKNVKGLAGVQF
+92 GQNVKGLSGVQF
-104 KRYKVKD
+104 RRYEVKS
-111 TSHLTDNELKQLT
+111 TSNLSDAELKQLT
-124 TVELADAKVQTGDLE
+124 TVELADAKVGTDLE
-139 TGISLQQKTD
+139 QGVSLTKT
-149 QNGLVTETLDSKTN
+149 NEEGLVSEQLPSLKN
-163 ARYLYIE
+163 IKYLYVE

-186 FVLSLPQANSM
+186 FILSLPQANST

-231 GYTIGEKFNW
+231 GYAIGEKFNW

-256 FEITDKLSDSL
+256 FEITDKFADSL
-267 TYKSLGNIN
+267 TYKTLGNIK

-289 VEEPTAD
+289 VEEPTVD
-296 NQNTLRITF
+296 NQNTLKITF
-305 TPAKFKE
+305 IPAKFKE
-312 IGELLNGL
+312 IDELLNGL

-326 NTLDKAVTNTNQ
+326 DVLDTATTNTDQ

-344 PVETT
+344 PVETS
-349 INEKAV
+349 INEKAI

-363 FTLQYDHTPDKIS
+363 FTLQYDHTPDKVS
-376 NPKPSNPPKNPEV
+376 NPRPSNPPKNPEV

-399 AAGNETTK
+399 ASGNDATK

-413 DLLSEANQPINWTAE
+413 DLLMENGEVVKWTEE

-433 TNKDYIAGEAVAGQ
+433 PNKNYIAGEAVAGQ

-452 SAADGSFEIKGLAY
+452 SDADGSFEIKGLAY
-466 AVDTEATGA
+466 AIDAEATGA

-495 PIEFTVN
+495 PIEFAVN

-513 NQDAADADPQKVEN
+513 DVDNADAEPQKVEN
-527 TKRPEIPN
+527 NKRPEIPN

-545 VLGIILMLVAA
+545 VVGVIIMFVAA
-556 RGMRSQKEDN
+556 RGMRRQKEDN

>member
-1 MGREV
+1 MKLSR
-6 NKMAITKKSL
+6 KTL
-16 YSVMALTMLTG
+16 YSAMAFTMLTSAT
-27 VTIAP
+27 VAP
-32 VAQLTSRNVVRAE
+32 VAQIIPSSTVRAE

-62 LQADSYNTEI
+62 LQADSYKDQITAN
-72 VNGNG
+72 NG
-77 IANKDGETL
+77 IQNVDGEKLNSYETL
-86 TNYDNL
+86 GTS
-92 GKNVKGLAGVQF
+92 VKGLEGVQF
-104 KRYKVKD
+104 KRYEVKSTSNLSD
-111 TSHLTDNELKQLT
+111 TELKQLT
-124 TVELADAKVQTGDLE
+124 TVELADAKVGTDLE
-139 TGISLQQKTD
+139 QGVSLTKT
-149 QNGLVTETLDSKTN
+149 NEEGLVSEQLPSSKN
-163 ARYLYIE
+163 VKYLYVE

-186 FVLSLPQANSM
+186 FILSLPQANSR

-231 GYTIGEKFNW
+231 GYIIGEKFNW

-256 FEITDKLSDSL
+256 FEITDKFADSL
-267 TYKSLGNIN
+267 TYKALGNIK

-289 VEEPTAD
+289 VEEPTVD
-296 NQNTLRITF
+296 NQNTLKITF
-305 TPAKFKE
+305 IPAKFKE
-312 IGELLNGL
+312 IDELLNGL

-326 NTLDKAVTNTNQ
+326 DVLDKAATNTNQ

-344 PVETT
+344 PVETS

-363 FTLQYDHTPDKIS
+363 FTLQYDHTPDKVS
-376 NPKPSNPPKNPEV
+376 NPRPSNPPKNPEV

-399 AAGNETTK
+399 AAGNDATK

-413 DLLSEANQPINWTAE
+413 DLLMENGDVVKWTEE

-433 TNKDYIAGEAVAGQ
+433 TNKNYIAGEAVAGQ

-452 SAADGSFEIKGLAY
+452 SDADGSFEIKGLAY
-466 AVDTEATGA
+466 AIDAEATGA

-495 PIEFTVN
+495 PVEFAVN

-513 NQDAADADPQKVEN
+513 DVDKADADPQEITN
-527 TKRPEIPN
+527 NKRPEIPN

-545 VLGIILMLVAA
+545 VLGVIIMFVAA
-556 RGMRSQKEDN
+556 RGMRRQKEDN

>member
-1 MGREV
+1 MKLSR
-6 NKMAITKKSL
+6 KTL
-16 YSVMALTMLTG
+16 YSAMAFTMLTSAT
-27 VTIAP
+27 VAP
-32 VAQLTSRNVVRAE
+32 VAQIIPSSTVRAE

-62 LQADSYNTEI
+62 LQADSYKDQITAN
-72 VNGNG
+72 NG
-77 IANKDGETL
+77 IQNVDGEKLNSYETL
-86 TNYDNL
+86 GTS
-92 GKNVKGLAGVQF
+92 VKGLEGVQF
-104 KRYKVKD
+104 KRYEVKSTSNLSD
-111 TSHLTDNELKQLT
+111 TELKQLT
-124 TVELADAKVQTGDLE
+124 TVELADAKVGTDLE
-139 TGISLQQKTD
+139 QGVSLTKT
-149 QNGLVTETLDSKTN
+149 NEEGLVSEQLPSSKN
-163 ARYLYIE
+163 VKYLYVE

-186 FVLSLPQANSM
+186 FILSLPQANSR

-231 GYTIGEKFNW
+231 GYIIGEKFNW

-256 FEITDKLSDSL
+256 FEITDKFADSL
-267 TYKSLGNIN
+267 TYKALGNIK

-289 VEEPTAD
+289 VEEPTVD
-296 NQNTLRITF
+296 NQNTLKITF
-305 TPAKFKE
+305 IPAKFKE
-312 IGELLNGL
+312 IDELLNGL

-326 NTLDKAVTNTNQ
+326 DVLDKAATNTNQ

-344 PVETT
+344 PVETS

-363 FTLQYDHTPDKIS
+363 FTLQYDHTPDKVS
-376 NPKPSNPPKNPEV
+376 NPRPSNPPKNPEV

-399 AAGNETTK
+399 AAGNDATK

-413 DLLSEANQPINWTAE
+413 DLLMENGDVVKWTEE

-433 TNKDYIAGEAVAGQ
+433 TNKNYIAGEAVTGQ

-452 SAADGSFEIKGLAY
+452 SDADGSFEIKGLAY
-466 AVDTEATGA
+466 AIDAEATGA

-495 PIEFTVN
+495 PVEFAVN

-513 NQDAADADPQKVEN
+513 DVDKADADPQEITN
-527 TKRPEIPN
+527 NKRPEIPN

-545 VLGIILMLVAA
+545 VLGVIIMFVAA
-556 RGMRSQKEDN
+556 RGMRRQKEDN

>member
-1 MGREV
+1 MKLSR
-6 NKMAITKKSL
+6 KTL
-16 YSVMALTMLTG
+16 YSAMAFTMLTSAT
-27 VTIAP
+27 VAP
-32 VAQLTSRNVVRAE
+32 VAQIIPSSTVRAE

-62 LQADSYNTEI
+62 LQADSYNDQITA
-72 VNGNG
+72 NNG
-77 IANKDGETL
+77 IQNVDGEKL
-86 TNYDNL
+86 NSYERL
-92 GKNVKGLAGVQF
+92 GTSVKGLEGVQF
-104 KRYKVKD
+104 KRYEVKSTSNLSD
-111 TSHLTDNELKQLT
+111 TELKQLT
-124 TVELADAKVQTGDLE
+124 TVELADAKVGTDLE
-139 TGISLQQKTD
+139 QGVSLTKT
-149 QNGLVTETLDSKTN
+149 NEEGLVSEQLPSSKN
-163 ARYLYIE
+163 VKYLYVE

-186 FVLSLPQANSM
+186 FILSLPQANST

-231 GYTIGEKFNW
+231 GYIIGEKFNW

-256 FEITDKLSDSL
+256 FEITDKFADSL
-267 TYKSLGNIN
+267 TYKALGNIK

-289 VEEPTAD
+289 VEEPTVD
-296 NQNTLRITF
+296 NQNTLKITF
-305 TPAKFKE
+305 IPAKFKE
-312 IGELLNGL
+312 IDELLNGL

-326 NTLDKAVTNTNQ
+326 DVLDKAATNTNQ

-344 PVETT
+344 PVETS
-349 INEKAV
+349 INEKTV

-363 FTLQYDHTPDKIS
+363 FTLQYDHTPDKVS
-376 NPKPSNPPKNPEV
+376 NPRPSNPPKNPEV

-399 AAGNETTK
+399 AAGNDATK

-413 DLLSEANQPINWTAE
+413 DLLMENGDVVKWTEE

-433 TNKDYIAGEAVAGQ
+433 TNKNYIAGEAVAGQ

-452 SAADGSFEIKGLAY
+452 SDADGSFEIKGLAY
-466 AVDTEATGA
+466 AIDAEATGA
-475 EVKYKLKETKAP
+475 EVKYKLKEIKAP

-495 PIEFTVN
+495 PIEFAVN
-502 QTSYNKTPTTI
+502 QTSYNKIPTTI
-513 NQDAADADPQKVEN
+513 DVDKADADPQEITN

-545 VLGIILMLVAA
+545 VLGLIIMFVAA
-556 RGMRSQKEDN
+556 RGMKHHKEEN

>member
-1 MGREV
+1 MRLSK
-6 NKMAITKKSL
+6 KML
-16 YSVMALTMLTG
+16 YSAMALTMMTSAT
-27 VTIAP
+27 VAP
-32 VAQLTSRNVVRAE
+32 VAQIIPSSTVRAE

-52 PDTTTVNIYK
+52 PETTTVNIYK
-62 LQADSYNTEI
+62 LQADSYNIEI
-72 VNGNG
+72 VNSNG
-77 IANKDGETL
+77 IANKDGEAL
-86 TNYDNL
+86 ANYDNL

-104 KRYKVKD
+104 KRYKIKD
-111 TSHLTDNELKQLT
+111 TSQLTDNELKQLT
-124 TVELADAKVQTGDLE
+124 SLELADAKVQTGDLE

-163 ARYLYIE
+163 ARYLYVE
-170 DVKNSPSN
+170 DVQNSPSN

-186 FVLSLPQANSM
+186 FILSLPQANST

-231 GYTIGEKFNW
+231 GYAIGEKFNW

-256 FEITDKLSDSL
+256 FEITDKLSNSL
-267 TYKSLGNIN
+267 TFSKIGDIKIGEISLQANIDYLVTSPSAEN
-276 IGSKT
+276 G
-281 LEKGVHYT
+281 
-289 VEEPTAD
+289 
-296 NQNTLRITF
+296 NTLKITF
-305 TPAKFKE
+305 VKERLPEIAK
-312 IGELLNGL
+312 LLVNSKL
-320 TLIKDQ
+320 LKTQDDINQ
-326 NTLDKAVTNTNQ
+326 AHVNTNEN
-338 AAFLEI
+338 AFLEI
-344 PVETT
+344 PVETS

-363 FTLQYDHTPDKIS
+363 FTLQYDHTPDRVS
-376 NPKPSNPPKNPEV
+376 NPRPSNPPKNPEV

-399 AAGNETTK
+399 ASGNDATK

-413 DLLSEANQPINWTAE
+413 DLLMENGDVVKWTEE

-433 TNKDYIAGEAVAGQ
+433 TDKNYIAGEAVAGQ

-452 SAADGSFEIKGLAY
+452 SDADGSFEIKGLAY
-466 AVDTEATGA
+466 AIDAEATGA

-495 PIEFTVN
+495 PIEFAVN

-513 NQDAADADPQKVEN
+513 DVDNADAEPQKVEN
-527 TKRPEIPN
+527 NKRPEIPN

-545 VLGIILMLVAA
+545 VLGLVLMLVAA
-556 RGMRSQKEDN
+556 KGMKHHKEEN

>member
-1 MGREV
+1 MKLSR
-6 NKMAITKKSL
+6 KTL
-16 YSVMALTMLTG
+16 YSALVLTMLTSASI
-27 VTIAP
+27 VP
-32 VAQLTSRNVVRAE
+32 VAQIIPSSTVRAE

-52 PDTTTVNIYK
+52 PETTTVNIYK
-62 LQADSYNTEI
+62 LQADSYNIEI
-72 VNGNG
+72 VNSNG
-77 IANKDGETL
+77 IANKDGEAL
-86 TNYDNL
+86 PNYDNL

-104 KRYKVKD
+104 KRYKIKD
-111 TSHLTDNELKQLT
+111 TSQLTDNELKQLT
-124 TVELADAKVQTGDLE
+124 SLELADAKVQTGDLE

-163 ARYLYIE
+163 ARYLYVE
-170 DVKNSPSN
+170 DVQNSPSN

-186 FVLSLPQANSM
+186 FILSLPQANST

-231 GYTIGEKFNW
+231 GYAIGEKFNW

-256 FEITDKLSDSL
+256 FEITDKLSNSL
-267 TYKSLGNIN
+267 TFSKIGDIKIGEISLQANIDYLVTSPSAEN
-276 IGSKT
+276 G
-281 LEKGVHYT
+281 
-289 VEEPTAD
+289 
-296 NQNTLRITF
+296 NTLKITF
-305 TPAKFKE
+305 VKERLSEIAKLLVNSKLLKTQDE
-312 IGELLNGL
+312 IN
-320 TLIKDQ
+320 Q
-326 NTLDKAVTNTNQ
+326 AHVNTNEN
-338 AAFLEI
+338 AFLEI
-344 PVETT
+344 PVETS
-349 INEKAV
+349 INEKAI

-363 FTLQYDHTPDKIS
+363 FTLQYDHTPDKVS
-376 NPKPSNPPKNPEV
+376 NPRLSNPPKNPEV

-399 AAGNETTK
+399 AAGNDATK

-413 DLLSEANQPINWTAE
+413 DLLTEANQPINWTAE
-428 LIKAN
+428 LIRAN
-433 TNKDYIAGEAVAGQ
+433 NKSEYIVGTPQEGQ

-452 SAADGSFEIKGLAY
+452 SDADGSFEIKGLAY
-466 AVDTEATGA
+466 AIDAEATGA

-495 PIEFTVN
+495 PIEFAVN

-513 NQDAADADPQKVEN
+513 DVNKADADPQEITN

-545 VLGIILMLVAA
+545 VLGIVLMVVAA
-556 RGMRSQKEDN
+556 KGMRSHKEEN

>member
-1 MGREV
+1 
-6 NKMAITKKSL
+6 MAF
-16 YSVMALTMLTG
+16 TMLTSAT
-27 VTIAP
+27 VAP
-32 VAQLTSRNVVRAE
+32 VAQIIPSSTVRAE

-62 LQADSYNTEI
+62 LQADSYKDQITAN
-72 VNGNG
+72 NG
-77 IANKDGETL
+77 IQNVDGEKLNSYETL
-86 TNYDNL
+86 GTS
-92 GKNVKGLAGVQF
+92 VKGLEGVQF
-104 KRYKVKD
+104 KRYEVKSTSNLSD
-111 TSHLTDNELKQLT
+111 TELKQLT
-124 TVELADAKVQTGDLE
+124 TVELADAKVGTDLE
-139 TGISLQQKTD
+139 QGVSLTKT
-149 QNGLVTETLDSKTN
+149 NEEGLVSEQLPSSKN
-163 ARYLYIE
+163 VKYLYVE

-186 FVLSLPQANSM
+186 FILSLPQANSR

-231 GYTIGEKFNW
+231 GYIIGEKFNW

-256 FEITDKLSDSL
+256 FEITDKFADSL
-267 TYKSLGNIN
+267 TYKALGNIK

-289 VEEPTAD
+289 VEEPTVD
-296 NQNTLRITF
+296 NQNTLKITF
-305 TPAKFKE
+305 IPAKFKE
-312 IGELLNGL
+312 IDELLNGL

-326 NTLDKAVTNTNQ
+326 DVLDKAATNTNQ

-344 PVETT
+344 PVETS

-363 FTLQYDHTPDKIS
+363 FTLQYDHTPDKVS
-376 NPKPSNPPKNPEV
+376 NPRPSNPPKNPEV

-399 AAGNETTK
+399 AAGNDATK

-413 DLLSEANQPINWTAE
+413 DLLMENGDVVKWTEE

-433 TNKDYIAGEAVAGQ
+433 TNKNYIAGEAVTGQ

-452 SAADGSFEIKGLAY
+452 SDADGSFEIKGLAY
-466 AVDTEATGA
+466 AIDAEATGA

-495 PIEFTVN
+495 PVEFAVN

-513 NQDAADADPQKVEN
+513 DVDKADADPQEITN
-527 TKRPEIPN
+527 NKRPEIPN

-545 VLGIILMLVAA
+545 VLGVIIMFVAA
-556 RGMRSQKEDN
+556 RGMRRQKEDN